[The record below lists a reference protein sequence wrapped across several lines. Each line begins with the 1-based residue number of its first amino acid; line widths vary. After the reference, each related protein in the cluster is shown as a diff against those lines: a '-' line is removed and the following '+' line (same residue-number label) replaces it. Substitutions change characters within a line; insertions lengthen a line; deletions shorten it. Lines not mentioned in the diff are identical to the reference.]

1 MIVVPTEADHNFSYV
16 FVVTIHLPH
25 ELFLYIFLYF
35 CFLCYS
41 VNKDLVDVFMII
53 FSLKDEPTVL
63 QLLSQYFITLEWVS

>member
-1 MIVVPTEADHNFSYV
+1 MIVVPTEADHIFSYV

-25 ELFLYIFLYF
+25 ELFLYIFSIF
-35 CFLCYS
+35 ASCVT